1 MAAFGSEAEWTGMKY
16 EGELVGEEWV
26 ERDPRVDIIYEV
38 LVRAA
43 DSSVGAELINISSE
57 GFRLRCNEPLECG
70 SEVTLEVAM
79 QNPLKAVICWAT
91 GLDAGGVFA
100 EPVAL

>member
-1 MAAFGSEAEWTGMKY
+1 MKY

-26 ERDPRVDIIYEV
+26 ERDPRVDVIYGV
-38 LVRAA
+38 LVRAG
-43 DSSVGAELINISSE
+43 SGNVEAELINISSD
-57 GFRLRCNEPLECG
+57 GFRLRCNRPLESGC
-70 SEVTLEVAM
+70 EVTLEVAM